1 MNEIANICEKVG
13 ANVEFIKNG
22 IGSDSRIG
30 AKFLNAGIGYGGSC
44 FPKDVQAIHYT
55 AGKNN
60 YDFKIL
66 DAVMKVNES
75 QKVSMV
81 PKVVK
86 QFGEDLTGKV
96 FGVWGLAFKPET
108 DDVREAPALYLM
120 HELAKRGATF
130 KAYDPEAKE
139 TFQRAASDLV
149 NSSTDYIDQ
158 KMEAL
163 SGIDA
168 LIIAT
173 EWNEFREFDTS
184 VLPVFMENPVIFDG
198 RNLYDLETMEDQK
211 ITYVSV
217 GRENVKAE
225 VANEYLAI

>member
-1 MNEIANICEKVG
+1 M
-13 ANVEFIKNG
+13 
-22 IGSDSRIG
+22 
-30 AKFLNAGIGYGGSC
+30 NAGIGYGGSC

-66 DAVMKVNES
+66 DAVMKVNED

-81 PKVVK
+81 PKVTA

-130 KAYDPEAKE
+130 KAFDPEAKE
-139 TFQRAASDLV
+139 TFQKAASDLV
-149 NSSTDYIDQ
+149 NKSTNYVSEQ
-158 KMEAL
+158 MEAI

-173 EWNEFREFDTS
+173 EWNQFREFDTS
-184 VLPVFMENPVIFDG
+184 TFSIFMEQPIVFDG
-198 RNLYDLETMEDQK
+198 RNLYDLNTMEVQN

-217 GRENVKAE
+217 GRETIQEE
-225 VANEYLAI
+225 VANEFAAI